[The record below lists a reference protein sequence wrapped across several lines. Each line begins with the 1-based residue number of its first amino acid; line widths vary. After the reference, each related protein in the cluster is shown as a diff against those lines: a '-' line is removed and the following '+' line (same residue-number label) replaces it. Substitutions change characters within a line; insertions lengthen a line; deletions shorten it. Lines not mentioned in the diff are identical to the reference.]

1 MTDTDR
7 AAPPPVP
14 PAPPAPPAAA
24 PPAPADA
31 PHGLTFD
38 SLPKREID
46 PHPAPEAAAAPTEA
60 GAQEG
65 DDRQVWR
72 PPLPQYP
79 ARPERQATVQYE
91 APRMQPPPQ
100 YAPQQQYTAPQPP
113 PPPAPPAYTPH
124 SQAPQPAYAMSAPPM
139 HAPQYAAPQQAIAT
153 MPAPKVSSAR
163 VGRRLARRMVMGSSG
178 VGKALFG
185 VRPGLMVLFLAIL
198 LFAGWLTYD
207 KWMKPVLPS
216 ATPNAPNSSGMIAL
230 PPEVATV
237 QTYFASIGKSDTDG
251 VWNTLSPAEKANRI
265 TNGED
270 KTVLAA
276 VLDFEKQNQLAMK
289 YRYVGGMGKNGST
302 DLSRG
307 GYYFYVQDLTFGSQ
321 NRSFPMYFEVDDQG
335 KITNVNDQVY
345 KLILQ
350 QLKGNGA

>member
-1 MTDTDR
+1 MTDTHR
-7 AAPPPVP
+7 AAPP
-14 PAPPAPPAAA
+14 PAPPAPNPPPSGYPAPSERETAGSPPGDRSFDA
-24 PPAPADA
+24 PP
-31 PHGLTFD
+31 
-38 SLPKREID
+38 
-46 PHPAPEAAAAPTEA
+46 PAPEADAAPSEA
-60 GAQEG
+60 GERSG

-79 ARPERQATVQYE
+79 ARPERQAPVQYE

-100 YAPQQQYTAPQPP
+100 YAPQQHIAPQ
-113 PPPAPPAYTPH
+113 PAPPAYTP
-124 SQAPQPAYAMSAPPM
+124 QAHTPQPAYTMSAPP
-139 HAPQYAAPQQAIAT
+139 ARAPQQAVAT

-163 VGRRLARRMVMGSSG
+163 VGRRLARRLVMGASN
-178 VGKALFG
+178 VGKAVFG
-185 VRPGLMVLFLAIL
+185 VRPGLMIAFLALL

-207 KWMKPVLPS
+207 KWMKPTPPS

-230 PPEVATV
+230 PPEAATV
-237 QTYFASIGKSDTDG
+237 QTYFAATSKSDTDG

-289 YRYVGGMGKNGST
+289 YRYVGGTGKNGST
-302 DLSRG
+302 DLSKG
-307 GYYFYVQDLTFGSQ
+307 GYYFYVQDLTFGTQS
-321 NRSFPMYFEVDDQG
+321 RSFPMYFEVDDQG
-335 KITNVNDQVY
+335 KITNVSDQVY

-350 QLKGNGA
+350 QLKGGGA